1 MHLFNVL
8 KKIIN
13 SNLLGK
19 RRIYINSL
27 FLIKKNSDRRNI
39 YLDENNTLSSIKITD
54 EEVDTIKRI
63 INNSSCRRFVIFIPA
78 STKHYFALIDNQK
91 QVEEY
96 LWMSFDLFYY
106 SKTNHYYVIRNK
118 KDKEWMK
125 YFLERYDKII
135 ENRESHSF

>member
-1 MHLFNVL
+1 MNLFNVL

-13 SNLLGK
+13 SNLFGK

-39 YLDENNTLSSIKITD
+39 YLDENNTLNSIKITD
-54 EEVDTIKRI
+54 EEVDIIKRI
-63 INNSSCRRFVIFIPA
+63 INNSSCRRFVIFISA
-78 STKHYFALIDNQK
+78 STKHYFALINNQK

-106 SKTNHYYVIRNK
+106 SKNNHYYVIRNK

-125 YFLERYDKII
+125 YFLERYDKIT
-135 ENRESHSF
+135 ESRK

>member
-13 SNLLGK
+13 SNLFGE

-39 YLDENNTLSSIKITD
+39 YLDENNTLNSIKITD
-54 EEVDTIKRI
+54 EEVDIIKRI
-63 INNSSCRRFVIFIPA
+63 INNSSCRRFVIFISA
-78 STKHYFALIDNQK
+78 STKHYFALINNQK

-106 SKTNHYYVIRNK
+106 SKNNHYYVIRNK

-125 YFLERYDKII
+125 YFLERYDKIT
-135 ENRESHSF
+135 ESRK